1 VEEEILT
8 HRIPCSQCLF
18 KTMEGLVKL
27 TNMVWELRIS
37 EAKRLRHID
46 VLRDGVVKEHIV
58 NVHLA
63 EGPLLG

>member
-1 VEEEILT
+1 
-8 HRIPCSQCLF
+8 
-18 KTMEGLVKL
+18 MEGLVKL